1 MGFRMPVYKSGAF
14 LQQCFSVHPL
24 SLDLKLVAPPEVIG
38 VMCSNCRMRHRLTL
52 YQEEAVVK
60 SAATTEK
67 GNNEMLL
74 LERCFSSHPE
84 DLRISLVHVE
94 RQAVEFR
101 CHPCRRS
108 YTLNVALFE
117 THQS

>member
-1 MGFRMPVYKSGAF
+1 MGFRMTVYKSGAF
-14 LQQCFSVHPL
+14 FQQCFSVHPL
-24 SLDLKLVAPPEVIG
+24 SLDLKLVAPPEIIG
-38 VMCSNCRMRHRLTL
+38 VTCSNCRMRHRLTL
-52 YQEEAVVK
+52 HQV
-60 SAATTEK
+60 AAQSTARTEN

-74 LERCFSSHPE
+74 LERCFSGHPE

-101 CHPCRRS
+101 CRPCRRS
-108 YTLNVALFE
+108 YVLNVALFE